1 MSNMPAIAKPF
12 GSAASSERTQP
23 HSADR
28 LFATF
33 REACAQGDLDLA
45 AATLRLVEVSL
56 LLMPEGPPQARKVMD
71 SLVASY
77 NTLWFLRHPEAL
89 AA

>member
-1 MSNMPAIAKPF
+1 MSNMSAMKQF
-12 GSAASSERTQP
+12 GSATEPDRKRRHPAE
-23 HSADR
+23 R

-33 REACAQGDLDLA
+33 REACTQGDLEMA

-56 LLMPEGPPQARKVMD
+56 LLTPEGSPETRKVID
-71 SLVASY
+71 GLVASY

>member
-1 MSNMPAIAKPF
+1 MPAISRRFEATAHP
-12 GSAASSERTQP
+12 ERTQ
-23 HSADR
+23 SQAAER

-33 REACAQGDLDLA
+33 QEACEQGDLDLA

-56 LLMPEGPPQARKVMD
+56 LLMPEGSMEARGVMD
-71 SLVASY
+71 GLVAGYSS
-77 NTLWFLRHPEAL
+77 LWFLRHPEAL

>member
-1 MSNMPAIAKPF
+1 MPAIPGPF
-12 GSAASSERTQP
+12 EAPSQSDRTQS
-23 HSADR
+23 HAAER

-33 REACAQGDLDLA
+33 REACAEGDLDLA

-56 LLMPEGPPQARKVMD
+56 LLMPEDSTQTREVMD
-71 SLVASY
+71 GLVAGYS
-77 NTLWFLRHPEAL
+77 TLWFLRHPEAL

>member
-1 MSNMPAIAKPF
+1 MPAIARPF
-12 GSAASSERTQP
+12 GPTAQSERKQG
-23 HSADR
+23 HAAER

-56 LLMPEGPPQARKVMD
+56 LLMPEGSPQARKVMD
-71 SLVASY
+71 GLVASY

>member
-1 MSNMPAIAKPF
+1 MPAMKRF
-12 GSAASSERTQP
+12 GSAAQPERRQRHP
-23 HSADR
+23 AER
-28 LFATF
+28 LFVAF
-33 REACAQGDLDLA
+33 REACAQGDLELA

-56 LLMPEGPPQARKVMD
+56 LLTPEGAPEAKRVMEG
-71 SLVASY
+71 LVGSY